1 MPCHFSNSIG
11 ACAVVAAA
19 LLTGS
24 TAFAQKAA
32 LVQEVNVPAK
42 SPYQFNLLFNGD
54 AGHCPNNFFCNVIFP
69 PVPAGKRL
77 VVTHVS
83 AQYSMNSGA
92 VEAAVSIGTGIGNT
106 LDLPAPTY
114 TGGNRFISSSP
125 VTYYFEAGE
134 TPIVFIIGSSV
145 ITGLTNHASVIGY
158 LVSLP

>member
-1 MPCHFSNSIG
+1 MPCHFSSSMV
-11 ACAVVAAA
+11 ACTVAVAG
-19 LLTGS
+19 LLAGT

-42 SPYQFNLLFNGD
+42 SPYQHNLLFNGT
-54 AGHCPNNFFCNVIFP
+54 AANCPNNFFCAVGFP

-83 AQYSMNSGA
+83 AQYSLNSGA
-92 VEAAVSIGTGIGNT
+92 VEAAVSIGTSIGNT
-106 LDLPAPTY
+106 LDLPAPVN
-114 TGGNRFISSSP
+114 TGASRYITSSP

-134 TPIVFIIGSSV
+134 TPTVFVIGSSV